1 MAKRS
6 NEEKTW
12 TRPELTRL
20 GKIADVASGLTAGPD
35 GGPGSHSVS

>member
-6 NEEKTW
+6 NIEKTW

-20 GKIADVASGLTAGPD
+20 GKLVDVASGVTAGPD
-35 GGPGSHSVS
+35 GGSGTHSVS